1 MTFERALLHSKTMGL
16 VCLVVKFYKIMSKR
30 LKNKSDFNNISNNF
44 IRNRLKNNLYLLSLK
59 LYYRSEK
66 IETLYIIIS
75 TYVQQ
80 HINAM
85 HGSVFHIEHE
95 PENKPRWN
103 FCKFQLF
110 GY

>member
-1 MTFERALLHSKTMGL
+1 
-16 VCLVVKFYKIMSKR
+16 MS
-30 LKNKSDFNNISNNF
+30 NFNNISSDF
-44 IRNRLKNNLYLLSLK
+44 IKNKLKKKINILSLK
-59 LYYRSEK
+59 EIYDTRK

-85 HGSVFHIEHE
+85 HGSVFHFELKSV
-95 PENKPRWN
+95 NKHRWN

>member
-1 MTFERALLHSKTMGL
+1 
-16 VCLVVKFYKIMSKR
+16 MS
-30 LKNKSDFNNISNNF
+30 NFNNISSDF
-44 IRNRLKNNLYLLSLK
+44 IKNKLKKKINILSLK
-59 LYYRSEK
+59 EIYDTRK

>member
-1 MTFERALLHSKTMGL
+1 
-16 VCLVVKFYKIMSKR
+16 MS
-30 LKNKSDFNNISNNF
+30 NFNNISSDF
-44 IRNRLKNNLYLLSLK
+44 IKNKLKKKINILSLK
-59 LYYRSEK
+59 EIYDTRK

-85 HGSVFHIEHE
+85 HDLVFHIEHK
-95 PENKPRWN
+95 PDNKPRRN
-103 FCKFQLF
+103 FYKFQLF